1 MLRKAVDLRSSIHKG
16 LSDFS
21 NLWLEMH
28 INIVFVIC
36 FSTFSSPRSLSMFVM
51 RDLVR

>member
-21 NLWLEMH
+21 DLWLEMH
-28 INIVFVIC
+28 INIVFVTR
-36 FSTFSSPRSLSMFVM
+36 FSASLV
-51 RDLVR
+51 VHVCYA